1 MPISDVAEGQRC
13 SPVIKLS
20 RNTNKYKATAHAR
33 NQPISQQTKHF
44 EEKKKMMFHFA
55 ENERV
60 LLMGECLSTSQGH
73 HNKSQS
79 QCQPLMF
86 PTRRLFVVAGCLGK
100 SGGFSRI
107 QGLYPLVVLPDK

>member
-1 MPISDVAEGQRC
+1 MPGIN
-13 SPVIKLS
+13 LS
-20 RNTNKYKATAHAR
+20 VNKRNTLK
-33 NQPISQQTKHF
+33 
-44 EEKKKMMFHFA
+44 KKKMMFHFA

-60 LLMGECLSTSQGH
+60 LLMCECLSTSQGH